1 MGREGRIEP
10 PIAVWERVGAAH
22 RLTAVDARAAALGL
36 AAGQPLADARARVP
50 DLIFVER
57 DRDGE
62 ADTLEAIAEWCDRFT
77 PLVAHDGDFEGE
89 VGLLLDVTGVA
100 HLFGGEEALASRVVA
115 ELGARGFSA
124 RVAIAGTA
132 GAARAVARHGVG
144 EASGG
149 GVDGAGRRV
158 VAPGRDA
165 EAVAGLPVKAIDP
178 DGERV
183 ARLSRLGL
191 PTVSALLE
199 MPRAALARRF
209 GADLLLRLDAAV
221 GRAERPISPRRPVAA
236 LTAERAFLEPIV
248 SREDVAEV
256 TGSLARGLAEALE
269 RRGEGLRA
277 AELALWRV
285 DGEVRR
291 ITIGT
296 GRALRDPDRVVA
308 LFAER
313 LKREGEEIEIGFG
326 IDLVR
331 LSVTATARIEAAQVD
346 FSGDT
351 AAEEAFEHLV
361 DRLGARLGARR
372 ITRFLPGEAHLP
384 ETAVITVP
392 AASSEGRAA
401 AARWSAW
408 ALESG
413 IRATIPDV
421 STGAFEG
428 GRWAT
433 RDKPGASERDEVAG
447 AVGGFA
453 EPPARPIRLLARPEP
468 IDTVAE
474 LADGPPVRFR
484 WRRVLHEV
492 DRAEGPER
500 IACEWWRLPF
510 GLGPEGAALL
520 DDGMPLLGAAAGV
533 PSETEGGAILGLDD
547 PWRGEGR
554 PEARLDRRA
563 ATRDYFRVEDM
574 AGGRFWIF
582 RVGLFGRETARPQW
596 FLHGL
601 FA

>member
-1 MGREGRIEP
+1 M
-10 PIAVWERVGAAH
+10 WERVGAAH
-22 RLTAVDARAAALGL
+22 RLAAVDARAAALGL
-36 AAGQPLADARARVP
+36 AAGQPLAEARARVP

-62 ADTLEAIAEWCDRFT
+62 AETLEAIAEWCDRFT
-77 PLVAHDGDFEGE
+77 PLVAHDRDFEGAA
-89 VGLLLDVTGVA
+89 GLLLDVTGVA

-132 GAARAVARHGVG
+132 GAARAVARHGIG
-144 EASGG
+144 EASDGV
-149 GVDGAGRRV
+149 VDGASRWV

-191 PTVSALLE
+191 PTVSALVE

-209 GADLLLRLDAAV
+209 GADLLLRLDEAV
-221 GRAERPISPRRPVAA
+221 GRTERPISPRRPVAA

-256 TGSLARGLAEALE
+256 TRSLAEGLSRALE

-313 LKREGEEIEIGFG
+313 LKGEGEAIEVGFG

-351 AAEEAFEHLV
+351 AADEAFEHLV

-384 ETAVITVP
+384 EEAAITVP

-408 ALESG
+408 GLESG
-413 IRATIPDV
+413 IRATKADA
-421 STGAFEG
+421 STGAFEA
-428 GRWAT
+428 GRQTSREA
-433 RDKPGASERDEVAG
+433 GASSERDEGTSAAG
-447 AVGGFA
+447 GGFA
-453 EPPARPIRLLARPEP
+453 EPPIRPIRLLARPEP

-474 LADGPPVRFR
+474 LPDGPPVRFR

-500 IACEWWRLPF
+500 IACEWWRLPI

-520 DDGMPLLGAAAGV
+520 DDGMPLLAGGAGGPREA
-533 PSETEGGAILGLDD
+533 EGGAILGLDD

-574 AGGRFWIF
+574 EGGRFWIF

>member
-1 MGREGRIEP
+1 M
-10 PIAVWERVGAAH
+10 WERVGAAH
-22 RLTAVDARAAALGL
+22 RLAGVDARAAARGL
-36 AAGQPLADARARVP
+36 AQGVSLADARARVP
-50 DLIFVER
+50 DLVFVER
-57 DRDGE
+57 DHDGE
-62 ADTLEAIAEWCDRFT
+62 AATLEAIAEWCDRFT
-77 PLVAHDGDFEGE
+77 PLVAHDRDFEGAA
-89 VGLLLDVTGVA
+89 GLLLDVTGVA
-100 HLFGGEEALASRVVA
+100 HLFGGEEALATRVVA
-115 ELGARGFSA
+115 DLRTRGFSV

-132 GAARAVARHGVG
+132 GAARAVARYGLE
-144 EASGG
+144 EASDAAD
-149 GVDGAGRRV
+149 GVIERGADVANRRV
-158 VAPGRDA
+158 VAPGRDE
-165 EAVAGLPVKAIDP
+165 EAVAGLSVKAIDP
-178 DGERV
+178 DGERA

-191 PTVSALLE
+191 ATVSALLE

-209 GADLLLRLDAAV
+209 GADLLLRLDEAV
-221 GRAERPISPRRPVAA
+221 GRVERPISPRRPVAA
-236 LTAERAFLEPIV
+236 LTAERAFLEPIL
-248 SREDVAEV
+248 SREDIAEV
-256 TGSLARGLAEALE
+256 VRSLAVGLGEALE

-313 LKREGEEIEIGFG
+313 LKGVGEEIEIGFG

-331 LSVTATARIEAAQVD
+331 LSVTATAQIEAAQVD

-351 AAEEAFEHLV
+351 AADEAFEHLV
-361 DRLGARLGARR
+361 DRLGARLGGRR

-384 ETAVITVP
+384 EAAAISVP

-401 AARWSAW
+401 AARWSAL
-408 ALESG
+408 ALEDG
-413 IRATIPDV
+413 IRATMSEV
-421 STGAFEG
+421 SSGAFGPSEA
-428 GRWAT
+428 GRLRGERERPASSE
-433 RDKPGASERDEVAG
+433 PNEGASVV
-447 AVGGFA
+447 VGGFV
-453 EPPARPIRLLARPEP
+453 EPPVRPIRLFARPEP

-474 LADGPPVRFR
+474 LPDGPPVRFR

-500 IACEWWRLPF
+500 IACEWWRLPI

-520 DDGMPLLGAAAGV
+520 DDGMPLLGGGV
-533 PSETEGGAILGLDD
+533 PREAEGGAIAGLDD

-563 ATRDYFRVEDM
+563 ATRDYFRVEDTE
-574 AGGRFWIF
+574 GRRFWIF
-582 RVGLFGRETARPQW
+582 RVGLFGRETVRPQW